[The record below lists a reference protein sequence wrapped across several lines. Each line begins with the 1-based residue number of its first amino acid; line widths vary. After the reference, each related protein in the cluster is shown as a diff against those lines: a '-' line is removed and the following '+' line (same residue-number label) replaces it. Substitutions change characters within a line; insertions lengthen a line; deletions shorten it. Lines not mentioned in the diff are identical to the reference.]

1 MPERLND
8 DFLEKII
15 IKGAMLDKMFLILTS
30 NAFTSD
36 YFQNETA
43 GKIYSVLKSHVEE
56 FKTIPSRDVIVNLI
70 GEPVTNEYIDEVN
83 NTDFDVQADYD
94 FLIEHTN
101 RYLKDQA
108 IKKALMS
115 SVNVIESHGNLD
127 IIRRDI
133 EDALCKDLKVDLGLN
148 YFEQLGE
155 RLRRIFTATD
165 IRVPTYYPKFDEF
178 INGGFPALTLSVI
191 LAQIHGFKSNTM
203 INWASRQVLNGHNVV
218 LLTLEMSEDMTAQ
231 RFDSIYSRLD
241 INRMYHGDLK
251 NELTRRLKEIK
262 RTENRGNL
270 FIKQY
275 PTGAA
280 SVADFR
286 IYLRE
291 LIIRGIK
298 PHIAYVDYIN
308 LMKAAFKKTDDLY
321 MSGKT
326 VAEELRALSFEFAMP
341 VISVSQ
347 LNREG
352 SFVGFEDLGFKYIA
366 ESHGIPAV
374 ADFMGIF
381 GLNQDERIYKC
392 ELHNKIVK
400 NRLGG
405 RIDEVWKCFYDDRTL
420 RMYDET
426 ELDEWIAETVRDLAP
441 PPRETPQRRGR

>member
-1 MPERLND
+1 
-8 DFLEKII
+8 
-15 IKGAMLDKMFLILTS
+15 
-30 NAFTSD
+30 
-36 YFQNETA
+36 
-43 GKIYSVLKSHVEE
+43 
-56 FKTIPSRDVIVNLI
+56 
-70 GEPVTNEYIDEVN
+70 
-83 NTDFDVQADYD
+83 
-94 FLIEHTN
+94 
-101 RYLKDQA
+101 
-108 IKKALMS
+108 
-115 SVNVIESHGNLD
+115 
-127 IIRRDI
+127 
-133 EDALCKDLKVDLGLN
+133 
-148 YFEQLGE
+148 
-155 RLRRIFTATD
+155 
-165 IRVPTYYPKFDEF
+165 
-178 INGGFPALTLSVI
+178 
-191 LAQIHGFKSNTM
+191 
-203 INWASRQVLNGHNVV
+203 
-218 LLTLEMSEDMTAQ
+218 MTAQ

-262 RTENRGNL
+262 RIENRGNL

-275 PTGAA
+275 PTGAS
-280 SVADFR
+280 SVKDFR

-291 LIIRGIK
+291 LIIRDIK
-298 PHIAYVDYIN
+298 PSIVYVDYIN

-341 VISVSQ
+341 VVSVSQ

-352 SFVGFEDLGFKYIA
+352 SFVGFEDISVNYTA

-381 GLNQDERIYKC
+381 GVNQDERIYKC

-400 NRLGG
+400 NRFGG
-405 RIDEVWKCFYDDRTL
+405 RVGEVWKCFYDDRTL

>member
-1 MPERLND
+1 MT
-8 DFLEKII
+8 
-15 IKGAMLDKMFLILTS
+15 DKMFLILIS
-30 NAFTSD
+30 NAFISD

-43 GKIYSVLKSHVEE
+43 GKIYEVLSNHVEE
-56 FKTIPSRDVIVNLI
+56 FKTIPSRDIITNLI
-70 GEPVTNEYIDEVN
+70 GEDTTGDYINEALE
-83 NTDFDVQADYD
+83 TDFNVQSNYD

-101 RYLKDQA
+101 IYLKDQA
-108 IKKALMS
+108 IKKAMLE
-115 SVNVIESHGNLD
+115 SVGVIDSHGNLD
-127 IIRRDI
+127 IIRQNI
-133 EDALCKDLKVDLGLN
+133 EDALCKDLKVDLGLS

-165 IRVPTYYPKFDEF
+165 IRIPTYYPKFDEF

-203 INWASRQVLNGHNVV
+203 INFASRQVLHGHNVV

-251 NELTRRLKEIK
+251 NQLASALRETKA
-262 RTENRGNL
+262 TENRGEL

-280 SVADFR
+280 SVKDFR

-291 LIIRGIK
+291 LFIRDIK
-298 PHIAYVDYIN
+298 PSIVYVDYIN
-308 LMKAAFKKTDDLY
+308 LMKAAYKKTDDLY

-326 VAEELRALSFEFAMP
+326 VAEELRALSFEFALP
-341 VISVSQ
+341 VVSVSQ

-352 SFVGFEDLGFKYIA
+352 SFVGFEELGFNYIA

-381 GLNQDERIYKC
+381 GINQDERIYKC

-405 RIDEVWKCFYDDRTL
+405 RIDEIWKCFYDDRTL

-426 ELDEWIAETVRDLAP
+426 ELDEWIAEVERELAP
-441 PPRETPQRRGR
+441 PPRDAPTRRGR